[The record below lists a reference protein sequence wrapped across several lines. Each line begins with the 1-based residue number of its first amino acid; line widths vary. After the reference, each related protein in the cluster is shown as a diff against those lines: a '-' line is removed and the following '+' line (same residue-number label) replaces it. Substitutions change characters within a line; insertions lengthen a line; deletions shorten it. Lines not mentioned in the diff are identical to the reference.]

1 VPVMLVVVMLQVLD
15 ILMAQEAGLVRRAQH
30 PGPHP
35 VSDHNLVLLLG
46 DSLQRATTLQA
57 IS

>member
-1 VPVMLVVVMLQVLD
+1 MIVIVMLQVLD
-15 ILMAQEAGLVRRAQH
+15 ILMAQEAGLIRRAQH
-30 PGPHP
+30 PCPHP

-46 DSLQRATTLQA
+46 DSLQRATTLQT